1 MKQGYVAT
9 WGFLAVAILSM
20 VAALIPLLKGGA
32 INVTFLGAGVIFF
45 VVAIVTA
52 RKARERGKQTPT

>member
-20 VAALIPLLKGGA
+20 VAALVPLFKGDA
-32 INVTFLGAGVIFF
+32 MNVTFLGAGVIFF
-45 VVAIVTA
+45 VVAVVTA
-52 RKARERGKQTPT
+52 RKAREREKKPPA